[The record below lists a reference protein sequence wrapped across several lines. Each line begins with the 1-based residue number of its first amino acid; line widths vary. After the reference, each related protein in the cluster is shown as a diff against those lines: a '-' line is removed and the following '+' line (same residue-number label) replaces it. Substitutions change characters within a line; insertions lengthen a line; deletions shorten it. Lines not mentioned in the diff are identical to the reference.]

1 VLAVDIRRFPWIK
14 RLASDY
20 VFNFPAL
27 APFFAGDATDDTAWR
42 EAIHRTQRHPRRRD
56 EVADLLRAQQARRGA
71 PAAAVRTTELLR
83 NPRTV
88 AVVTGQQAGLFGG
101 PLYTLFKAITAMRQ
115 AAALYAEQGV
125 PAVAIF
131 WVDAEDHDWDEVK
144 SCRVLDGD
152 AVKPITVERSGAG
165 DGSVASVSLDDRI
178 TAAIAEL
185 EATLQSNE
193 FTPGLLEALRQA
205 YRPGVGMA
213 DAFARWLDTV
223 LGPRGLIVYDSSDV
237 AAKPLVA
244 DLFVRELERPG
255 ETCRVAAHAGRDLE
269 QRGYHAQVTPAE
281 GAVALFHLG
290 SGGREAIR
298 QQGDGF
304 LVGDRAYSAADLV
317 ARARQAPQEFSPNV
331 LLRPLVQDTLFPT
344 VCYVAGPN
352 ELAYLAQ
359 LRGVYDAFELP
370 MPLFLHRASATIV
383 DANAMRFLT
392 KYDCRLESLAAQDEA
407 ALNDLLAA
415 QLPPAVDASLQEAD
429 REIEQRLARVIA
441 ELRALDPTL
450 EGAARS
456 TQSRLQDDLKKLH
469 AKVIQAVKRKDDTLR
484 RQFMHARSQA
494 FPGGHPQEREVGFIH
509 FLNKYGPTF
518 VDRVHDELPL
528 TMGQHW
534 VLTV

>member
-1 VLAVDIRRFPWIK
+1 VIAVDIRRFPWI
-14 RLASDY
+14 RPLASDY
-20 VFNFPAL
+20 VFNFSAL
-27 APFFAGDATDDTAWR
+27 APFFAGDATDDNAWR
-42 EAIHRTQRHPRRRD
+42 EAIHRTQQHPRRRD
-56 EVADLLRAQQARRGA
+56 AVADLLHAQQARRGA
-71 PAAAVRTTELLR
+71 PAEALRATELLR

-101 PLYTLFKAITAMRQ
+101 PLFTLFKAITAMRQ

-125 PAVAIF
+125 PAIAIF
-131 WVDAEDHDWDEVK
+131 WVDAEDHDWNEVK
-144 SCRVLDGD
+144 SCRIPAGD
-152 AVKPITVERSGAG
+152 SVKPITIERSGAAE
-165 DGSVASVSLDDRI
+165 GSIASVSLDESI
-178 TAAIAEL
+178 ATAVAEL

-193 FTPGLLEALRQA
+193 FTPALLEALRRA
-205 YRPGVGMA
+205 YRPGIGMA
-213 DAFARWLDTV
+213 DAFARWLETV
-223 LGPRGLIVYDSSDV
+223 LGRRGLIVYDASDA

-244 DLFVRELERPG
+244 DLFARELEHPG
-255 ETCRVAAHAGRDLE
+255 ETCRRAAEAGRALE
-269 QRGYHAQVTPAE
+269 QAGYHAQVTPAE

-290 SGGREAIR
+290 NGGREAIR
-298 QQGDGF
+298 QQGEGF
-304 LVGDRAYSAADLV
+304 LVGDREYSAADLL

-359 LRGVYDAFELP
+359 LRGVYEAFGLP

-392 KYDCRLESLAAQDEA
+392 KYDCPLASLAAQDEA
-407 ALNDLLAA
+407 ALNELLAA
-415 QLPPAVDASLQEAD
+415 QLPPAVEASLQDAE

-441 ELRALDPTL
+441 ELPSVDPTL

-456 TQSRLQDDLKKLH
+456 TQSRIQDDLKKLH
-469 AKVIQAVKRKDDTLR
+469 AKVIQAAKRKDDTLR
-484 RQFMHARSQA
+484 RQFLHARSQA
-494 FPGGHPQEREVGFIH
+494 FPGGHPQEREVGFVH

-518 VDRVHDELPL
+518 VDCVHDALPL

-534 VLTV
+534 VLTI